1 MMLLSRG
8 TRSMAKIAMIRH
20 KKRIALIAHD
30 NKKEAMLEW
39 TKYNIAK
46 TISVSCQITIVIG
59 NG

>member
-1 MMLLSRG
+1 
-8 TRSMAKIAMIRH
+8 MAKIAMIRH